1 MMINPNDASS
11 FAGRTPKFVVE
22 VLYNFFPSDKQHLT
36 LTQYEKVK
44 VIETHES
51 NWWIGERANG
61 EVGLFPANYVR
72 RVEEQ
77 LQKRKQIASQ
87 LGLGGLDLD
96 DLLSE
101 DDDDD
106 DILMSSEDE
115 QENPNTT
122 LTKQSST
129 ASLKTQPPLPSQ
141 QQQVT
146 TGNMQNATGKF
157 VTEEAYEKKKRKEL
171 QEALQ
176 KQLEDQKTKTR
187 QAEEIQKLKE
197 ELSKA
202 KAEVEEARKVTTPR
216 TTPRGANAVG
226 SQSIDLEKKQK
237 SSSETLKKEKEL
249 EKEYEKKQR
258 ESEQEL
264 EKKKKE
270 MEKELEK
277 QAEKK
282 AKESEK
288 QNSANS
294 EMQKQSKN

>member
-72 RVEEQ
+72 RVSKKSKEEQ

-157 VTEEAYEKKKRKEL
+157 VTEEAYEKKKKEL

-176 KQLEDQKTKTR
+176 KQLEDQKNKNQTSRRNSKT
-187 QAEEIQKLKE
+187 
-197 ELSKA
+197 
-202 KAEVEEARKVTTPR
+202 
-216 TTPRGANAVG
+216 
-226 SQSIDLEKKQK
+226 
-237 SSSETLKKEKEL
+237 
-249 EKEYEKKQR
+249 
-258 ESEQEL
+258 
-264 EKKKKE
+264 
-270 MEKELEK
+270 
-277 QAEKK
+277 
-282 AKESEK
+282 
-288 QNSANS
+288 
-294 EMQKQSKN
+294 

>member
-72 RVEEQ
+72 RVQDIAEESPRPKEKTFQKPVSYDPNKSKKSKEEQ

-157 VTEEAYEKKKRKEL
+157 VTEEAYEKKKKEL

-176 KQLEDQKTKTR
+176 KQLEDQKNKNQTSRRNSKT
-187 QAEEIQKLKE
+187 
-197 ELSKA
+197 
-202 KAEVEEARKVTTPR
+202 
-216 TTPRGANAVG
+216 
-226 SQSIDLEKKQK
+226 
-237 SSSETLKKEKEL
+237 
-249 EKEYEKKQR
+249 
-258 ESEQEL
+258 
-264 EKKKKE
+264 
-270 MEKELEK
+270 
-277 QAEKK
+277 
-282 AKESEK
+282 
-288 QNSANS
+288 
-294 EMQKQSKN
+294 